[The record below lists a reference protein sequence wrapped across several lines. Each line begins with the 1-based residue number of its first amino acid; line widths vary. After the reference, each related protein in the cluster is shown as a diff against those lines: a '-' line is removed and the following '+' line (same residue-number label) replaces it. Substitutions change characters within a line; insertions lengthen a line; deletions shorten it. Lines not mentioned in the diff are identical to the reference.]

1 MNNGDLVF
9 TECWGI
15 TKTPTGYAVACGQG
29 IENHAHK
36 GDPRVAWRGTA
47 VGVNFDGSMDWY
59 RMDNWGPE
67 QPGQGTSSAAYEWVT
82 MHPDD
87 PTTLVFIRPVF
98 QTIFKPIFRDPMSD
112 SDWWTNHGP

>member
-1 MNNGDLVF
+1 MDSDFKNAFPGIFISGIFPEKFELDNGDLVF

-29 IENHAHK
+29 IENHKHK
-36 GDPRVAWRGTA
+36 GDPRVDWRGTA

-67 QPGQGTSSAAYEWVT
+67 QPGQPTSSAAYEWVT

-87 PTTLVFIRPVF
+87 PTTLVFIRQV
-98 QTIFKPIFRDPMSD
+98 
-112 SDWWTNHGP
+112 

>member
-1 MNNGDLVF
+1 LTFKIFELDNGDLVF

-29 IENHAHK
+29 IENHKHK
-36 GDPRVAWRGTA
+36 GDPRVDWRGTA
-47 VGVNFDGSMDWY
+47 VGVNFDGTMDWY

-67 QPGQGTSSAAYEWVT
+67 EPGQGTSSAAYEWVT

-87 PTTLVFIRPVF
+87 PTTLVFIRQVL
-98 QTIFKPIFRDPMSD
+98 KKC
-112 SDWWTNHGP
+112 